1 MYDTEVGITLKKKKE
16 KRVLFSPLLTTKVI
30 FFEYGNNIVG
40 MIYIWV
46 YGNDFLNRNIWC
58 LEING
63 NIKSKRKNSAS
74 VHDSYSFRI

>member
-1 MYDTEVGITLKKKKE
+1 MYGTEVGITLKTKKE
-16 KRVLFSPLLTTKVI
+16 KRVLFSPLPTTKVT
-30 FFEYGNNIVG
+30 FLKYGNNIVG
-40 MIYIWV
+40 IIYIWV
-46 YGNDFLNRNIWC
+46 YGKDFMKRNIWC